1 MILTIVQ
8 SIVTS
13 MTADD
18 IKYYLLVTAN
28 PLLDSVGAISIFKL
42 IKRLDRFSRE
52 IKIFLPGFHI
62 TEKAEPD
69 SVEEINQNLDNI
81 AKYNR
86 KEDNLDYHGN
96 EPVYHTYIPS
106 HGDVYYNDV
115 DFSDFMMDLEEKC
128 PNFEYCARTDLVVL
142 PTCKGVIVYDK
153 VVSFNLDLMG
163 DSEKSNE
170 TQVEKF
176 FLAIFR
182 LIRKDE
188 DKNSITLISKIRDLY
203 FDFAPNSIFDE
214 TTNVLIRLDNSLLE
228 YMNWKAHDE
237 IYFISYSSID
247 GPQAEKLKNLLE
259 ERGKN
264 VWMAPEGIPT
274 GLDYA
279 CVIPAA
285 LRITS
290 HCLALLSHNSARS
303 KWVRREIAKAIS
315 NDNKLD
321 GILLEG
327 FTKDDLKK
335 YDHLDFLFENIQV
348 RYCLTDILKTPDIL
362 TI

>member
-1 MILTIVQ
+1 MAT
-8 SIVTS
+8 
-13 MTADD
+13 DN

-28 PLLDSVGAISIFKL
+28 PLLDSVGAISIFRL

-62 TEKAEPD
+62 TEKTEPD
-69 SVEEINQNLDNI
+69 SKEEIIQKMNNL
-81 AKYNR
+81 ATYNR
-86 KEDNLDYHGN
+86 KEDNLDYHGC
-96 EPVYHTYIPS
+96 EPVFHTYIPS

-115 DFSDFMMDLEEKC
+115 DFSDFMMDLEDNC

-142 PTCKGVIVYDK
+142 PTCRGEIVCDS

-163 DSEKSNE
+163 DSENSNE
-170 TQVEKF
+170 AQIERF
-176 FLAIFR
+176 FLSVFK

-188 DKNSITLISKIRDLY
+188 DNNSLALIPKIRDLY
-203 FDFAPNSIFDE
+203 FDFVPNSVFDD
-214 TTNVLIRLDNSLLE
+214 TSNVLIRLDNRLLE
-228 YMNWKAHDE
+228 YMKWKAQDE

-247 GPQAEKLKNLLE
+247 SPYAEKLKALLE
-259 ERGKN
+259 ASGKN
-264 VWMAPEGIPT
+264 VWMAPEGIPS

-285 LRITS
+285 LRVTS

-315 NDNKLD
+315 NDKRLD
-321 GILLEG
+321 GIFLDG
-327 FTKDDLKK
+327 FTTNDLRQ

-348 RYCLTDILKTPDIL
+348 RYSLADLLENPDIL
-362 TI
+362 ITI

>member
-1 MILTIVQ
+1 MSNTVN
-8 SIVTS
+8 
-13 MTADD
+13 
-18 IKYYLLVTAN
+18 YYLLVTAN

-52 IKIFLPGFHI
+52 IKIFLPGFRD
-62 TEKAEPD
+62 TEKKEPD
-69 SVEEINQNLDNI
+69 SEDEINQNLDNI

-86 KEDNLDYHGN
+86 KDENLDYHGN
-96 EPVYHTYIPS
+96 DPVYHTYIPS
-106 HGDVYYNDV
+106 RGDVYFNDV
-115 DFSDFMMDLEEKC
+115 DFSDFMMDMEENC

-142 PTCKGVIVYDK
+142 PTCKGEIVYDK

-163 DSEKSNE
+163 DSERSNE
-170 TQVEKF
+170 AQIEKF
-176 FLAIFR
+176 FLAVFK

-188 DKNSITLISKIRDLY
+188 DKNSFALISKIRALY
-203 FDFAPNSIFDE
+203 LDFAPNSIFDDNS
-214 TTNVLIRLDNSLLE
+214 NVLIRLDNRLLE
-228 YMNWKAHDE
+228 YMKWKAHDE

-247 GPQAEKLKNLLE
+247 GPQAEKLKSLLE

-264 VWMAPEGIPT
+264 VWMAPEGIPS

-315 NDNKLD
+315 NDKKLD
-321 GILLEG
+321 GILLDD

-348 RYCLTDILKTPDIL
+348 RYCLADLLKNPDIL
-362 TI
+362 TTI

>member
-1 MILTIVQ
+1 M
-8 SIVTS
+8 SS
-13 MTADD
+13 MKSDN

-42 IKRLDRFSRE
+42 IKRLDVFSRE

-62 TEKAEPD
+62 FENVEPD
-69 SVEEINQNLDNI
+69 SEEEIIQNMDNI

-86 KEDNLDYHGN
+86 REENVDYHGN
-96 EPVYHTYIPS
+96 EPVFHTYIPS

-115 DFSDFMMDLEEKC
+115 DFSNYMLDLEENC
-128 PNFEYCARTDLVVL
+128 PNFEYCARTDLVIL
-142 PTCKGVIVYDK
+142 PTSKGKIVYDK

-163 DSEKSNE
+163 NSEISNE
-170 TQVEKF
+170 AQVEKF
-176 FLAIFR
+176 FLAVFK
-182 LIRKDE
+182 LIRRDD
-188 DKNSITLISKIRDLY
+188 DKSSLALISKMRNLY
-203 FDFAPNSIFDE
+203 FDYAPESIFDD
-214 TTNVLIRLDNSLLE
+214 TSNVLIRLDNRLLE
-228 YMNWKAHDE
+228 YMKWKAHDE

-247 GPQAEKLKNLLE
+247 SPQAEKLKNILE
-259 ERGKN
+259 ESGKN
-264 VWMAPEGIPT
+264 VWMAPEGIPS

-315 NDNKLD
+315 NDKKLD

-327 FTKDDLKK
+327 FTKDNFKN
-335 YDHLDFLFENIQV
+335 YDHLDFLFESIQI
-348 RYCLTDILKTPDIL
+348 RYCLTDILKNPDIL
-362 TI
+362 TTL

>member
-1 MILTIVQ
+1 
-8 SIVTS
+8 VT
-13 MTADD
+13 DH

-28 PLLDSVGAISIFKL
+28 PLLDSVGALSIFKL

-52 IKIFLPGFHI
+52 IKIFLPGFSI
-62 TEKAEPD
+62 SEKVDPD
-69 SVEEINQNLDNI
+69 SEEDIIQKIDYLVQ
-81 AKYNR
+81 YNR
-86 KEDNLDYHGN
+86 KEENADYHGG
-96 EPVYHTYIPS
+96 EPVFHTYIPS

-115 DFSDFMMDLEEKC
+115 DFSDFMMDLEDKC

-142 PTCKGVIVYDK
+142 PTCGGKIFYDK
-153 VVSFNLDLMG
+153 VASFNLDILG
-163 DSEKSNE
+163 DSEKSNL

-176 FLAIFR
+176 FLSVFK
-182 LIRKDE
+182 LIRRDD
-188 DKNSITLISKIRDLY
+188 DKNSLALISKIRALY
-203 FDFAPNSIFDE
+203 YDFVPNSIFDD
-214 TTNVLIRLDNSLLE
+214 TANVLIRLDSRLLE
-228 YMNWKAHDE
+228 YMKWKAHDE

-247 GPQAEKLKNLLE
+247 NPQAEMLKNLLE

-264 VWMAPEGIPT
+264 VWMAPEGIPS

-285 LRITS
+285 LRVTS

-315 NDNKLD
+315 NDKKLD
-321 GILLEG
+321 GILLDG
-327 FTKDDLKK
+327 FTKDDMKS

-348 RYCLTDILKTPDIL
+348 RYSLADILKNPDILKTI
-362 TI
+362 

>member
-1 MILTIVQ
+1 
-8 SIVTS
+8 
-13 MTADD
+13 MTTDS

-42 IKRLDRFSRE
+42 IKRLDVFSRE

-62 TEKAEPD
+62 YEKVEPD
-69 SVEEINQNLDNI
+69 SKEEITRNLDNL

-86 KEDNLDYHGN
+86 KEENLDYHGN

-115 DFSDFMMDLEEKC
+115 DFSNFMMDLQENC
-128 PNFEYCARTDLVVL
+128 PNFEYCARTDLVIL
-142 PTCKGVIVYDK
+142 PTCKGEIVYDK
-153 VVSFNLDLMG
+153 VASFNLELMG
-163 DSEKSNE
+163 DSERSNE
-170 TQVEKF
+170 VQVEKF
-176 FLAIFR
+176 FLAVFK

-188 DKNSITLISKIRDLY
+188 DKNSLALISKIRDLY
-203 FDFAPNSIFDE
+203 FDFAPNSVFDD
-214 TTNVLIRLDNSLLE
+214 TSNVLIRLDNRLLE
-228 YMNWKAHDE
+228 CMKWKAHDE

-247 GPQAEKLKNLLE
+247 SPQAEELRNLLE

-264 VWMAPEGIPT
+264 VWMAPEGIPS

-285 LRITS
+285 LRISS

-315 NDNKLD
+315 NDKKLD
-321 GILLEG
+321 GILLDG

-348 RYCLTDILKTPDIL
+348 RYCLADLLKNPDIL
-362 TI
+362 TTI

>member
-1 MILTIVQ
+1 
-8 SIVTS
+8 
-13 MTADD
+13 MTDH

-28 PLLDSVGAISIFKL
+28 PLLDSVGALSIFKL

-52 IKIFLPGFHI
+52 IKIFLPGFSI
-62 TEKAEPD
+62 SEKVDPD
-69 SVEEINQNLDNI
+69 SEEDIIQKIDYLVQ
-81 AKYNR
+81 YNR
-86 KEDNLDYHGN
+86 KEENADYHGG
-96 EPVYHTYIPS
+96 EPVFHTYIPS

-115 DFSDFMMDLEEKC
+115 DFSDFMMDLEDKC

-142 PTCKGVIVYDK
+142 PTCGGKIVYDK
-153 VVSFNLDLMG
+153 VASFNLDILG
-163 DSEKSNE
+163 DSEKSNL

-176 FLAIFR
+176 FLSVFK
-182 LIRKDE
+182 LIRRDD
-188 DKNSITLISKIRDLY
+188 DKNSLALISKIRALY
-203 FDFAPNSIFDE
+203 YDFVPNSIFDD
-214 TTNVLIRLDNSLLE
+214 TANVLIRLDSRLLE
-228 YMNWKAHDE
+228 YMKWKAHDE

-247 GPQAEKLKNLLE
+247 NPQAEMLKNLLE

-264 VWMAPEGIPT
+264 VWMAPEGIPS

-285 LRITS
+285 LRVTS

-315 NDNKLD
+315 NDKKLD
-321 GILLEG
+321 GILLDG
-327 FTKDDLKK
+327 FTKDDMKS

-348 RYCLTDILKTPDIL
+348 RYSLADILKNPDILKTI
-362 TI
+362 

>member
-1 MILTIVQ
+1 
-8 SIVTS
+8 
-13 MTADD
+13 MTDH

-28 PLLDSVGAISIFKL
+28 PLLDSVGALSIFKL

-52 IKIFLPGFHI
+52 IKIFLPGFSI
-62 TEKAEPD
+62 SEKVDPD
-69 SVEEINQNLDNI
+69 SEEDIVRKIDDLVQ
-81 AKYNR
+81 YNR
-86 KEDNLDYHGN
+86 KEENADYHGG
-96 EPVYHTYIPS
+96 EPVFHTYIPS

-115 DFSDFMMDLEEKC
+115 DFSDFMMDLEDKC

-142 PTCKGVIVYDK
+142 PTCGGKIFYDK
-153 VVSFNLDLMG
+153 VASFNLDILG
-163 DSEKSNE
+163 DSEKSNL

-176 FLAIFR
+176 FLSVFK
-182 LIRKDE
+182 LIRRDD
-188 DKNSITLISKIRDLY
+188 DKNSLALISKIRALY
-203 FDFAPNSIFDE
+203 YDFVPNSIFDD
-214 TTNVLIRLDNSLLE
+214 TANVLIRLDSRLLE
-228 YMNWKAHDE
+228 YMKWKAHDE

-247 GPQAEKLKNLLE
+247 NPQAEMLKNLLE

-264 VWMAPEGIPT
+264 VWMAPEGIPS

-285 LRITS
+285 LRVTS

-315 NDNKLD
+315 NDKKLD
-321 GILLEG
+321 GILLDG
-327 FTKDDLKK
+327 FTKDDMKS

-348 RYCLTDILKTPDIL
+348 RYSLADILKNPDILKTI
-362 TI
+362 

>member
-1 MILTIVQ
+1 
-8 SIVTS
+8 
-13 MTADD
+13 MTDH

-28 PLLDSVGAISIFKL
+28 PLLDSVGALSIFKL

-52 IKIFLPGFHI
+52 IKIFLPGFSI
-62 TEKAEPD
+62 SEKVDPD
-69 SVEEINQNLDNI
+69 SEEDIIQKIDYLVQ
-81 AKYNR
+81 YNR
-86 KEDNLDYHGN
+86 KEENADYHGG
-96 EPVYHTYIPS
+96 EPVFHTYIPS

-115 DFSDFMMDLEEKC
+115 DFSDFMMDLEDKC

-142 PTCKGVIVYDK
+142 PTCGGKIFYDK
-153 VVSFNLDLMG
+153 VASFNLDILG
-163 DSEKSNE
+163 DSEKSNL

-176 FLAIFR
+176 FLSVFK
-182 LIRKDE
+182 LIRRDD
-188 DKNSITLISKIRDLY
+188 DKNSLALISKIRALY
-203 FDFAPNSIFDE
+203 YDFVPNSIFDD
-214 TTNVLIRLDNSLLE
+214 TANVLIRLDSRLLE
-228 YMNWKAHDE
+228 YMKWKAHDE

-247 GPQAEKLKNLLE
+247 NPQAEMLKNLLE

-264 VWMAPEGIPT
+264 VWMAPEGIPS

-285 LRITS
+285 LRVTS

-315 NDNKLD
+315 NDKKLD
-321 GILLEG
+321 GILLDG
-327 FTKDDLKK
+327 FTKDDMKS

-348 RYCLTDILKTPDIL
+348 RYSLADILKNPDILKTI
-362 TI
+362 

>member
-1 MILTIVQ
+1 
-8 SIVTS
+8 
-13 MTADD
+13 MTADN

-69 SVEEINQNLDNI
+69 SVEEINKNMDNI
-81 AKYNR
+81 VKYNR
-86 KEDNLDYHGN
+86 KEENLDYHGN

-106 HGDVYYNDV
+106 HGDVYFNDV
-115 DFSDFMMDLEEKC
+115 DFSDFMMDMEEKC
-128 PNFEYCARTDLVVL
+128 PNFEYYARTDLVVL
-142 PTCKGVIVYDK
+142 PTRKGEIVYDK

-170 TQVEKF
+170 AQVEKF
-176 FLAIFR
+176 FLAVFK

-188 DKNSITLISKIRDLY
+188 DKNSLALISKIRDLY
-203 FDFAPNSIFDE
+203 FDFAPNSIFDD
-214 TTNVLIRLDNSLLE
+214 TTNVLIRLDNRLLE
-228 YMNWKAHDE
+228 YMKWKARDE
-237 IYFISYSSID
+237 IYFISYSSND
-247 GPQAEKLKNLLE
+247 CPLAEKLKYLLE

-264 VWMAPEGIPT
+264 VWMAPEGIPS

-315 NDNKLD
+315 NDKKLD

-348 RYCLTDILKTPDIL
+348 RYCLTDILTNPDIL
-362 TI
+362 ITI